1 MEFKL
6 KDYKGNKY
14 IEYFDE
20 KRELMF
26 TNAEYFIFD
35 VLSEEFKEI
44 MRTTG
49 GFVANMTTRHIKENQ
64 LDAAYIM
71 LCCIPQE
78 YNNFVFKFVY
88 LDKNYNILTSMYD
101 NNYFDYDYFK
111 KKFSDCIVKEG
122 FIYDLNEIDTFND
135 LVKEFNLSPSI
146 NFYFKVEGKDISY
159 NDTFKSTDFSI
170 FKEDIR
176 KNLEK
181 LKAKAFVL
189 NFDSNYFNFIG
200 TIGKIIGPN
209 DEILLFYQIESGILD
224 REEYIKFMQEE
235 EPDFSDKDVFDEEF
249 TFNLTLST
257 TKTISN
263 KLIFA

>member
-20 KRELMF
+20 KRNLRF

-88 LDKNYNILTSMYD
+88 LDKD
-101 NNYFDYDYFK
+101 G
-111 KKFSDCIVKEG
+111 E
-122 FIYDLNEIDTFND
+122 
-135 LVKEFNLSPSI
+135 
-146 NFYFKVEGKDISY
+146 
-159 NDTFKSTDFSI
+159 
-170 FKEDIR
+170 
-176 KNLEK
+176 
-181 LKAKAFVL
+181 
-189 NFDSNYFNFIG
+189 
-200 TIGKIIGPN
+200 
-209 DEILLFYQIESGILD
+209 
-224 REEYIKFMQEE
+224 
-235 EPDFSDKDVFDEEF
+235 
-249 TFNLTLST
+249 
-257 TKTISN
+257 
-263 KLIFA
+263 